1 MSIKNRIFIATT
13 YIFNLVMTSYRFFS
27 ALWHFIFYVFI
38 SFQLYLFK
46 CRISFLNE
54 MTNDYDDTFRSH
66 VCTTIYVDSCLLIDD
81 LESLNA
87 TQCRNGNKYNVWL
100 RIIAYKKLYVWYFFY
115 IPYHY
120 ELIINFHQ
128 KWQVMAVGWMSS
140 SLKIVIVV
148 ILERKLLRSNGDK
161 WWYVDANGM
170 WL

>member
-54 MTNDYDDTFRSH
+54 MTNDYDDDDDDDSITFRSH

-81 LESLNA
+81 LESFYA
-87 TQCRNGNKYNVWL
+87 TQCRNGYKYNV
-100 RIIAYKKLYVWYFFY
+100 
-115 IPYHY
+115 
-120 ELIINFHQ
+120 
-128 KWQVMAVGWMSS
+128 
-140 SLKIVIVV
+140 
-148 ILERKLLRSNGDK
+148 
-161 WWYVDANGM
+161 
-170 WL
+170 